1 MNSWVSGGWLLYC
14 CMLFFVFNFSTA
26 GGFLTYRFLVMW
38 RLTFFFSS
46 RMDKIEMR
54 DLWKPLKFLGSKIR
68 VFISLILLLPFHLSG
83 LRCQDC
89 YGWVKYLT
97 ACSWNFLWTLCCL
110 CCVTQILLSCD
121 GKGWTKD
128 KKIILPF
135 IVTSDQI
142 QAKHILYEGHVQI
155 WFLVS

>member
-1 MNSWVSGGWLLYC
+1 MRSGRLVSIWVSAVSFTPLWPVLSLVSSSSGVLLHAGHRWLLV
-14 CMLFFVFNFSTA
+14 LELVLVLHTPSA
-26 GGFLTYRFLVMW
+26 LTSLMDLPSW
-38 RLTFFFSS
+38 PSLGLQILPHC

-97 ACSWNFLWTLCCL
+97 ACS
-110 CCVTQILLSCD
+110 
-121 GKGWTKD
+121 
-128 KKIILPF
+128 
-135 IVTSDQI
+135 
-142 QAKHILYEGHVQI
+142 
-155 WFLVS
+155 